1 MRNFLHESM
10 LFETDNTYV
19 SAAVADDI
27 DSIVEIYNSN
37 PGFLEAHL
45 DREQVEAKW
54 VEDEINTMKELDF
67 ISCKVVLKTSK
78 TPIGILDFSVKE
90 ESYLSLLMLHSNYS
104 HLGLGSEVYKGFE
117 DFAKIHNERI
127 RIDVVTSY
135 DKGVLDFWASKG
147 FNIID
152 EVLNKG
158 GMIVEGNYRS
168 I

>member
-1 MRNFLHESM
+1 M

-19 SAAVADDI
+19 GVVGPDDI

-45 DREQVEAKW
+45 NREKVEAKW
-54 VEDEINTMKELDF
+54 VDDEINTMKEIGF
-67 ISCKVVLKTSK
+67 MSCKVVLKTSK

-90 ESYLSLLMLHSNYS
+90 ESYLSLLMLRSDYR
-104 HLGLGSEVYKGFE
+104 HLRLGSEVYKGFE
-117 DFAKIHNERI
+117 DFAKIHKSERI

-135 DKGVLDFWASKG
+135 DKGVLDFWVLKG

-152 EVLNKG
+152 MVELNWSGKTLPAV
-158 GMIVEGNYRS
+158 ILKKS
-168 I
+168 IS